1 MIELLLTIML
11 PTTIDRRDTFLP
23 LLDEIKRQIKEN
35 KYEDIVEVIINE
47 DNKEISIGKKRQELL
62 QAASGKWVVGID
74 SDDWISDDYLE
85 NIVSSLKLNP
95 SIDHIGF
102 IENCDINGEESKSIF
117 SIRYKKWGENI
128 DGYDHI
134 RCANPK
140 SVILREKALKVGFED
155 SRFGEDQVFSEAVTS
170 LLSSEIFIEK
180 PLYFYR
186 YKTTEHNLR
195 YGIE

>member
-74 SDDWISDDYLE
+74 S
-85 NIVSSLKLNP
+85 
-95 SIDHIGF
+95 
-102 IENCDINGEESKSIF
+102 KSIGGAF
-117 SIRYKKWGENI
+117 HE
-128 DGYDHI
+128 DGPACDGD
-134 RCANPK
+134 RGG
-140 SVILREKALKVGFED
+140 VVFVQDGF
-155 SRFGEDQVFSEAVTS
+155 
-170 LLSSEIFIEK
+170 
-180 PLYFYR
+180 
-186 YKTTEHNLR
+186 NLR
-195 YGIE
+195 LGKG